1 MTTLFEILASAEGKM
16 AAVYKKKSSD
26 KSLTALFKGLL
37 FSCDSLALSTNGN
50 IISLTDETGAEAA
63 QFNID
68 TEHLT
73 NLDFKAKK
81 DKYGARSV
89 KFNIA
94 DENYIIQFA

>member
-1 MTTLFEILASAEGKM
+1 M
-16 AAVYKKKSSD
+16 AAVYKKKNSD

-50 IISLTDETGAEAA
+50 IISLTDEADTGAAL
-63 QFNID
+63 NID
-68 TEHLT
+68 TENLT

-94 DENYIIQFA
+94 DESYIIQFA